1 MATIEIKPGLVI
13 DEENIEVR
21 FKRAPGPGGQNVNK
35 VETAVELRFDLAGCA
50 TLPPWIKPRLVRLA
64 GRRLTKDG
72 VIVISA
78 ERFRSQERNRA
89 DALERLTEMIIE
101 AAKPRKYRVPTRPGR
116 AAKEKPHLGQE
127 AEGRGQEDAGTGTGR
142 RVNRLSSPDWCRIK
156 IRPGDAETRLRPGAP
171 RRAAEPA

>member
-50 TLPPWIKPRLVRLA
+50 TLPPWVKSRLVRLA
-64 GRRLTKDG
+64 GRRLTKEG
-72 VIVISA
+72 VIVLSA

-89 DALERLTEMIIE
+89 DALERLTGMILE
-101 AAKPRKYRVPTRPGR
+101 AAKPRKYRIPTRPGR
-116 AAKEKPHLGQE
+116 AAKEKRISAKKQKG
-127 AEGRGQEDAGTGTGR
+127 AVKKTRGRVRDGE
-142 RVNRLSSPDWCRIK
+142 
-156 IRPGDAETRLRPGAP
+156 
-171 RRAAEPA
+171 